1 MSANMNLYS
10 HRCLGFGHPENSMHA
25 LRDALESG
33 IEGIEIDIRLTKDR
47 KWVVLHNPFFADER
61 RNVERVHMK
70 TYGQIRREVTLLD
83 TMLAYI
89 AARSE
94 RMKRKTILIDVKDV
108 GEERQIARMLASYD
122 LTADAV
128 VIAWEPEVLRR
139 IRSIDPSIRTGL
151 SYIPIH
157 STLTFL
163 QGELK
168 TPIGRHKAVLT
179 FNKEHSFDARHS
191 EGHSKQHYLATLPE
205 FPVTSI
211 QVYAPLCSAKL
222 VRLAHKRG
230 MKVIAFTVNNRVLAA
245 LLKRRG
251 VDGILT
257 NDPKKFLK

>member
-1 MSANMNLYS
+1 MKHVAIYS

-25 LRDALESG
+25 LRDALASDV
-33 IEGIEIDIRLTKDR
+33 EGIEIDIRLTKDR
-47 KWVVLHNPFFADER
+47 KWVVVHNPFFIDEK
-61 RNVERVHMK
+61 RNVERVHTK

-89 AARSE
+89 AARSTGT
-94 RMKRKTILIDVKDV
+94 KHKTLFLDVKDV
-108 GEERQIARMLASYD
+108 GEERQIARMLTQYD
-122 LTADAV
+122 LIADTV

-139 IRSIDPSIRTGL
+139 IKRIEPSIRAGL
-151 SYIPIH
+151 SYVPIH

-163 QGELK
+163 QGEIK
-168 TPIGRHKAVLT
+168 RPIGKHKAVLT

-191 EGHSKQHYLATLPE
+191 EGHSKQHYLATLPDI
-205 FPVTSI
+205 PLSTI

-222 VRLAHKRG
+222 VRLAHERG
-230 MKVIAFTVNNRVLAA
+230 IKVIAFTVNNRVLAA

-257 NDPKKFLK
+257 NDPKRLLK